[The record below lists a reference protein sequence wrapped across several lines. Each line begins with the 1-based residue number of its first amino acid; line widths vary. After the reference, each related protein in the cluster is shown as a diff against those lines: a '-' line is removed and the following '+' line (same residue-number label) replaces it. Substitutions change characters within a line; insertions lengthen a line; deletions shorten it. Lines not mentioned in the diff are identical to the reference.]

1 MLMNSPVTSL
11 FAGAWPTVVGLL
23 PIVLTIVFMTMAYE
37 IWIEYKRREFLSKQK
52 HVLLEIRLPKEIT
65 KSPLAMEL
73 LFSALHMTGGDSG
86 NMWDKITAGKARP
99 TFSLELVSIGG
110 QVHFF
115 IYCRAAQ
122 KKFVEAQIYAQ
133 YPGIE
138 VTEVPDYTE
147 GTEFDPDQI
156 AMWGTDLEMNKTDAY
171 PIKTYIDFGLDKDPK
186 EEMKVD
192 PITPVLELL
201 GSLTHGEQLWI
212 QIIIRAHKKEDKKAG
227 TFFELTDRWKDEAQK
242 EIEAI
247 RKKATPESEG
257 DFPGFPNPTKGQNEA
272 IAAIERNISKLGF
285 DCGIRAL
292 YIADKDVFD
301 PGHIAGLL
309 GVFKQYNTD
318 ALNGFKPA
326 RPTVFDYPWQDVFG
340 TKIIRKKKKKLAL
353 YKNRLYFND
362 TGTPHAAKEKPF
374 VLNTES
380 LATIYHFPGNV
391 AQTPTFSRVL
401 SKKAEPPAN
410 LPI

>member
-1 MLMNSPVTSL
+1 MNSPVSSI
-11 FAGAWPTVVGLL
+11 FGGAWPVIVALL
-23 PIVLTIVFMTMAYE
+23 PFVLCLVLGTMAYE
-37 IWIEYKRREFLSKQK
+37 IWIEYKRREFLAKQK

-86 NMWDKITAGKARP
+86 NMWDKITAGKSRP

-110 QVHFF
+110 QVRFF
-115 IYCRAAQ
+115 IYTRAGQ
-122 KKFVEAQIYAQ
+122 KKFVESQIYAQ
-133 YPGIE
+133 YPGVE
-138 VTEVPDYTE
+138 VMEVPDYTQ
-147 GTEFDPDQI
+147 GTDFDPDHV
-156 AMWGTDLEMNKTDAY
+156 AMWGTDLELSKTSAY
-171 PIKTYIDFGLDKDPK
+171 PLKTYVDFGLDRDPK

-192 PITPVLELL
+192 PITPMLEML
-201 GSLTHGEQLWI
+201 GSLTHGEQVWI
-212 QIIIRAHKKEDKKAG
+212 QIIVRAHKAEGPAVDGKPSDP
-227 TFFELTDRWKDEAQK
+227 WKDEAKK
-242 EIEAI
+242 EIEDI
-247 RKKATPESEG
+247 RKKSTPESEG
-257 DFPGFPNPTKGQNEA
+257 DFPGFPNPTKGQNET
-272 IAAIERNISKLGF
+272 IAAIERNTSKLGF
-285 DCGIRAL
+285 DCGIRAI

-326 RPTVFDYPWQDVFG
+326 RPTVFDYPWQDIFG
-340 TKIIRKKKKKLAL
+340 KKIIKKKKKKMEL
-353 YKNRLYFND
+353 YKNRLYFSD
-362 TGTPHAAKEKPF
+362 THTEHKYKEKPF

-380 LATIYHFPGNV
+380 LATIFHFPGNV
-391 AQTPTFSRVL
+391 AQTPTFTRVL